1 MATLREKFQDIKTK
15 EDGRRLGGGEKEI
28 ERVHQEGKLTS
39 RERIIRLLDPG
50 SFEEIDIWTEPRK
63 IDFDLDG
70 AVKDVDS
77 VIAGSGKVN
86 GRHIYVWAHNNT
98 ISNGALEEIG
108 IRKIVTVME
117 SGLRDRVP
125 VVGIY
130 DSCGIRPENVVS
142 TNGFFT
148 IGRMMHFQTIS
159 SGVIPQI
166 ALVMGPCTGALSLS
180 ANISDFV
187 FMVKETSRM
196 HMEPHTEESK
206 DLGNVKMHWGKSGCC
221 DLMSENDEECIK
233 TCKTLLNFL
242 PSNNKT
248 KPPAIDNNDSPE
260 RKDEELMDLVPGDPK
275 KYFDMRKVIRKVIDN
290 DDYLEMKGGYARNLT
305 TGFARFNGKPVGII
319 GNNSIYLAGCENT
332 SSSDKHARFTRF
344 CDAFNIPLVY
354 FADCPGFLP
363 SVKEERRGILRH
375 GCMVIQS
382 TAEATVP
389 KISLYI
395 RKCFGGAQL
404 AMPCNITKA
413 DRYLAWPI
421 VQRAVMGAK
430 ELTAVVFRGDM
441 KKAKTPEE
449 AKEIRAKGI
458 KIMEERVEKF
468 SIANNQ
474 FIIDP
479 RQTRKSIIDEL
490 ECVAHK
496 EQERPWR
503 KHENMNL

>member
-1 MATLREKFQDIKTK
+1 MVTLREKFQEIKTK
-15 EDGRRLGGGEKEI
+15 EDVRKLGGGEKEI
-28 ERVHQEGKLTS
+28 EKVHQEGKLTS
-39 RERIIRLLDPG
+39 RKRIQRLFDPG
-50 SFEEIDIWTEPRK
+50 SFEEIDIWTEPMT
-63 IDFDLDG
+63 IDFDLEEG
-70 AVKDVDS
+70 VKDIDS

-86 GRHIYVWAHNNT
+86 GRHVYVWAHNNT
-98 ISNGALEEIG
+98 LLNGALEEIG
-108 IRKIVTVME
+108 IRKIVTVIE
-117 SGLRDRVP
+117 SGLRERVP

-148 IGRMMHFQTIS
+148 IGRMMHFQTVS

-166 ALVMGPCTGALSLS
+166 ALVMGPCAGALSLS
-180 ANISDFV
+180 ANVSDFV
-187 FMVKETSRM
+187 LMVNGTGQMQMAPYKE
-196 HMEPHTEESK
+196 K
-206 DLGNVKMHWGKSGCC
+206 DPGNAKMHWEKSGCC
-221 DLMSENDEECIK
+221 DLMLQDDEECIEA
-233 TCKTLLNFL
+233 CKTLLGFL
-242 PSNNKT
+242 SSNNKN
-248 KPPAIDNNDSPE
+248 KPPVIDNDDPVD
-260 RKDEELMDLVPGDPK
+260 RADEELMDLAPGNPK
-275 KYFDMRKVIRKVIDN
+275 RYFDMRKIIRKVVDN
-290 DDYLEMKGGYARNLT
+290 NDYLEMKEAYARNLT
-305 TGFARFNGKPVGII
+305 TGFARFDGKPVGII
-319 GNNSIYLAGCENT
+319 GNNSIHLAGCETTN
-332 SSSDKHARFTRF
+332 SSDKHARFTRF

-363 SVKEERRGILRH
+363 SANEERSGILRH
-375 GCMVIQS
+375 GCMVIHS

-430 ELTAVVFRGDM
+430 ELTTIVFRGDI
-441 KKAKTPEE
+441 KRAKTPEE
-449 AKEIRAKGI
+449 AAQIRADGI
-458 KIMEERVEKF
+458 KIMEGRIEKF

-503 KHENMNL
+503 KHENINL